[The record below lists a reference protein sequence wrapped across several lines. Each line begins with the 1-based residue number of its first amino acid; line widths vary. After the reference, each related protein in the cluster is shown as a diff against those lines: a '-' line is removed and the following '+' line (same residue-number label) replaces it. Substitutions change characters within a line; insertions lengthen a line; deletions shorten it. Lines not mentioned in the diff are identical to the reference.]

1 MMKYSMFK
9 DIFTFNYHHKLVES
23 YSKSSSDGALASNV
37 IGSIF
42 VFVVLFNSIPFTY
55 LITFI
60 VINICIYIVRKITA
74 TKLLKLDTKIY
85 DLKYLKINFF
95 LVVLT
100 AISYP
105 SVILIATQYGVDEEK
120 LLLLYMGVIAV
131 VAGSIG
137 TQGII
142 FTAFVLYSSFSLI
155 PLVIVSIFYGSET
168 LYMFSFIIFVY
179 FPIHIVSGYRY
190 FTSLRDSISLKDTF
204 QTIYDKS
211 SDGIVIIQ
219 NNRFKDCNESILK
232 MFGYK
237 SKSSFLNTKLIQ
249 LSPKFQ
255 FDGISSTRK
264 LLIML
269 NKAVEEGSNSFE
281 WIHKTTADKKFW
293 VEIVLTKI
301 NLDGEELV
309 HGVWR
314 DISDRKNLEIQ
325 QVEAQDEIK
334 ALNNSLVDRVEEEV
348 SKNRKKDQQL
358 LEQSRL
364 AQMGEMLSMIAHQWR
379 QPLAAIS
386 SASSALELKANLG
399 KIDKETVLRNSQNI
413 SKYSQHLSVTIDD
426 FRDFFKPNKELSAVT
441 YCELIESVLSIVEGS
456 METKNITFLKDLNC
470 SAKFHTHAN
479 EIKQVILNL
488 IKNAEDVLVEK
499 GIEKP
504 YIKIHTYTLD
514 NKHIL
519 KISDNGGGIPKEIKN
534 KIFDPYFSTKLDK
547 NGTGLGLYMSKIIVE
562 DHCNGELSEANNKD
576 GAVFQIA
583 IPNS

>member
-9 DIFTFNYHHKLVES
+9 DIFTFNYHHRLVVS
-23 YSKSSSDGALASNV
+23 YSKSSSDGALASNI

-42 VFVVLFNSIPFTY
+42 VFVVLFNSVPLAY
-55 LITFI
+55 LITFV

-74 TKLLKLDTKIY
+74 IKLLKLDTKVY
-85 DLKYLKINFF
+85 DLKYLKMNFF
-95 LVVLT
+95 LVLLT

-105 SVILIATQYGVDEEK
+105 SVILIATLYGVDEAK
-120 LLLLYMGVIAV
+120 LLLLYMGVTAV

-155 PLVIVSIFYGSET
+155 PLVVISIFYGSET

-190 FTSLRDSISLKDTF
+190 FISLRDSISLKDTF

-219 NNRFKDCNESILK
+219 NSRFKDCNESILK
-232 MFGYK
+232 MFDYENK
-237 SKSSFLNTKLIQ
+237 SIFLNTKLTQ
-249 LSPKFQ
+249 LSPKLQ
-255 FDGISSTRK
+255 PDGISSTRK

-269 NKAVEEGSNSFE
+269 NKAYRDGSNSFE
-281 WIHKTTADKKFW
+281 WIHKTTADKEFW
-293 VEIVLTKI
+293 VEIVLTRI
-301 NLDGEELV
+301 NLDGEELI

-314 DISDRKNLEIQ
+314 DISDRKNLEIK
-325 QVEAQDEIK
+325 QVRAQEEIE
-334 ALNNSLVDRVEEEV
+334 ALNHSLADRVEEEV
-348 SKNRKKDQQL
+348 GKNRKKDQQL

-386 SASSALELKANLG
+386 SSSSALELKANLG

-413 SKYSQHLSVTIDD
+413 SKYTQHLSTTIDD
-426 FRDFFKPNKELSAVT
+426 FRDFFKPNKELSSVT
-441 YCELIESVLSIVEGS
+441 YYELIDSALSILEIS
-456 METKNITFLKDLNC
+456 LKTKNISLIRNC
-470 SAKFHTHAN
+470 DCGERFNTYAN
-479 EIKQVILNL
+479 EMKQVILNL
-488 IKNAEDVLVEK
+488 IKNAEDILVEK
-499 GIEKP
+499 GTQNP
-504 YIKIHTYTLD
+504 YVKLATYTLD
-514 NKHIL
+514 DKYIL
-519 KISDNGGGIPKEIKN
+519 EVSDNGGGIPEEIID

-562 DHCNGELSEANNKD
+562 DHCYGKLNVTNNED
-576 GAVFQIA
+576 GALFQVVISA
-583 IPNS
+583 S